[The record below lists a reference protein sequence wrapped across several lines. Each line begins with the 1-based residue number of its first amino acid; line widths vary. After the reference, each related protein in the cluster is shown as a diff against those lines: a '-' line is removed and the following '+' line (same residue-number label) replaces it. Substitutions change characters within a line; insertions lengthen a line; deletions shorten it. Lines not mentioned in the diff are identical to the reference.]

1 MQGLKA
7 FDKVKNVFKTFPQEL
22 FKGKVPVN
30 KELLTGTVP
39 VNKDL
44 LAGTVPVN
52 KELLTGRVPVNNL
65 FLFLFIIFLD
75 FLFLFV
81 LYDILDLITSLKDF
95 YYVFTDESNTRR
107 FLLRSAQIRY
117 RITLDA

>member
-1 MQGLKA
+1 MQTQKA
-7 FDKVKNVFKTFPQEL
+7 FDKVKNVFLTFPQEL
-22 FKGKVPVN
+22 FTGKVPVN

-65 FLFLFIIFLD
+65 FLTYNIYFYLVLD
-75 FLFLFV
+75 MPG
-81 LYDILDLITSLKDF
+81 TSTVCRAGYGL
-95 YYVFTDESNTRR
+95 
-107 FLLRSAQIRY
+107 
-117 RITLDA
+117 

>member
-1 MQGLKA
+1 MQTQKA
-7 FDKVKNVFKTFPQEL
+7 FDKVKNGFLTFPQEL
-22 FKGKVPVN
+22 FTGKVPVN

-65 FLFLFIIFLD
+65 FLYGNSAIFGHLLGY
-75 FLFLFV
+75 FFNPNNQ
-81 LYDILDLITSLKDF
+81 I
-95 YYVFTDESNTRR
+95 VFPRV
-107 FLLRSAQIRY
+107 
-117 RITLDA
+117 